1 MAGTD
6 LHDHTSAVELP
17 PEMIGLQIIQDDEG
31 LEEVEQDLVVS
42 TEVPHFEFVP
52 QAFEIIPTSFSASQD
67 SGITCLH
74 YTFDPALNP
83 CSTITWPWSKSSFC
97 RIRAM
102 QKNWFKIAKNKYVS
116 SR

>member
-1 MAGTD
+1 MGGTD

-74 YTFDPALNP
+74 YTFDPALNQY
-83 CSTITWPWSKSSFC
+83 STITWP
-97 RIRAM
+97 
-102 QKNWFKIAKNKYVS
+102 
-116 SR
+116 